1 MEVEGES
8 SGSSSLETMT
18 LREWFQRMNVY
29 LPRMI
34 NEAAEEALSAL
45 RERHRRIDEYISTL
59 ED

>member
-1 MEVEGES
+1 
-8 SGSSSLETMT
+8 
-18 LREWFQRMNVY
+18 
-29 LPRMI
+29 MI